1 MRNFFVLM
9 PSFENYGGHEF
20 TFIKPLNFFAKEKR
34 LNLVYLLPKNNK
46 LKFKNKSSKIIF
58 FSKKY
63 NFLLKIISIIIN
75 YFNIEKLNKN
85 LFLNFSLSSKFKSN
99 ASLSKR

>member
-34 LNLVYLLPKNNK
+34 LNLIYLLPKNNK
-46 LKFKNKSSKIIF
+46 LKFKNKSSK
-58 FSKKY
+58 
-63 NFLLKIISIIIN
+63 
-75 YFNIEKLNKN
+75 
-85 LFLNFSLSSKFKSN
+85 
-99 ASLSKR
+99 